1 MGVEG
6 VLRFLFLEG
15 LPWPEPTISKSQTVA
30 IKELAAMF
38 FPLDIFQYEFGNA
51 AFPELVQFDTP

>member
-15 LPWPEPTISKSQTVA
+15 LPWPEPAISKSQTVT
-30 IKELAAMF
+30 IKGLAAMLL
-38 FPLDIFQYEFGNA
+38 PMDIFQREFGNA
-51 AFPELVQFDTP
+51 AFPKLVQFDTP